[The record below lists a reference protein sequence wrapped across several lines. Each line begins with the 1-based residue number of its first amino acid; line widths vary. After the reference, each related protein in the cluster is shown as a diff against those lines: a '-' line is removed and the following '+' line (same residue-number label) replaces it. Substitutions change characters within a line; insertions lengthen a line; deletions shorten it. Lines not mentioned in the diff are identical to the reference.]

1 MAEFT
6 SANTATIKMNVD
18 MTAEGFIAQNGDTVA
33 STKKPLLHG
42 LKADATLAEA
52 NTVYNFFYGTLAG
65 GTYDSLSA
73 VKNITQEVAE

>member
-18 MTAEGFIAQNGDTVA
+18 MTADGFIAQSGDTVA
-33 STKKPLLHG
+33 STKKPILHG
-42 LKADATLAEA
+42 LKANATLAEA
-52 NTVYNFFYGTLAG
+52 DKVYGFFYGTLAG

-73 VKNITQEVAE
+73 VKNITQEVAD